1 MTEEQ
6 KYLEASLKDKKIG
19 FIKEIVS
26 GYYKQPIT
34 DYEVRVRRRE
44 IIKLKYVTIYLI
56 LNRMKV
62 NLTELGAIFKYNH
75 ATVIH
80 ANKQI
85 IGYLTFDRDLKA
97 EIDEIQSLID
107 HKMTIIDG
115 RLNLDDDYAYINLNE
130 CVGINLVGGKG
141 VVFSGVSPEDIEKVM
156 NVLSLSNENS
166 KKTIFSNTGMYLL
179 KKLNTDAKET
189 IK

>member
-34 DYEVRVRRRE
+34 DYEIRVRRRE

-56 LNRMKV
+56 LSRIKV
-62 NLTELGAIFKYNH
+62 NLTELGLIFKYNH

-85 IGYLTFDRDLKA
+85 IGYLTFDKELKA
-97 EIDEIQSLID
+97 EIDEMQSLID

-130 CVGINLVGGKG
+130 CVGVNLTKG
-141 VVFSGVSPEDIEKVM
+141 RGIVFSGISPEDIEKIM
-156 NVLSLSNENS
+156 SVLSVSEENRKITS
-166 KKTIFSNTGMYLL
+166 FSNTGMYLL
-179 KKLNTDAKET
+179 KKIDTDAKET
-189 IK
+189 NN

>member
-56 LNRMKV
+56 MQRLKIS
-62 NLTELGAIFKYNH
+62 LTELGALFKYNH

-85 IGYLTFDRDLKA
+85 AGYLTFDRDLKS
-97 EIDEIQSLID
+97 EIDEIQGLID

-130 CVGINLVGGKG
+130 CIGVNLTKGRGI
-141 VVFSGVSPEDIEKVM
+141 VFSGISPEDIEKVM
-156 NVLSLSNENS
+156 SVLSVSDENS
-166 KKTIFSNTGMYLL
+166 KKTLFSNTGMYLL
-179 KKLNTDAKET
+179 KKLDTNAKET
-189 IK
+189 EK